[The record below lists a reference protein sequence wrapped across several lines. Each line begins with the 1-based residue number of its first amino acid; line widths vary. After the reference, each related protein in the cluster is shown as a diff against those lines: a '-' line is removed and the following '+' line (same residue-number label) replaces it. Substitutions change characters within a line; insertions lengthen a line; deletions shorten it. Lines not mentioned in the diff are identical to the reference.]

1 MFIDIA
7 IILIGFGALVWS
19 ADLFV
24 DGAAAIARHLGMAPL
39 LIGMTI
45 VSVGTSAPEILVSLM
60 SAISDAGALAI
71 GNAFGSNIANIGL
84 VLGVTL
90 VIAPITVGKSSAF
103 VDLPL
108 LLLTSLCCGLLLI
121 DGRLSFIDSSL
132 LLAGLVLFF
141 WRLLNHAH
149 HPDINDEVPDIPNMA
164 PARAWLLFGVGLIAL
179 VISSR
184 ALVYGAVNVATAL
197 GVSELIIGLTIVAL
211 GTSLP
216 ELAASLISA
225 IRGHADIAIGAVVGS
240 NMFNLLVV
248 LALPGFFDDL
258 IVERS
263 DIIRDAGTVFVTTAT
278 LMFFVAINWRPEQQ
292 RARVG
297 RFAGSTFLGIYIAY
311 YVWLFI

>member
-1 MFIDIA
+1 M
-7 IILIGFGALVWS
+7 
-19 ADLFV
+19 
-24 DGAAAIARHLGMAPL
+24 
-39 LIGMTI
+39 
-45 VSVGTSAPEILVSLM
+45 
-60 SAISDAGALAI
+60 
-71 GNAFGSNIANIGL
+71 
-84 VLGVTL
+84 
-90 VIAPITVGKSSAF
+90 
-103 VDLPL
+103 
-108 LLLTSLCCGLLLI
+108 
-121 DGRLSFIDSSL
+121 
-132 LLAGLVLFF
+132 
-141 WRLLNHAH
+141 
-149 HPDINDEVPDIPNMA
+149 
-164 PARAWLLFGVGLIAL
+164 
-179 VISSR
+179 
-184 ALVYGAVNVATAL
+184 YGAVNVATAL

-278 LMFFVAINWRPEQQ
+278 LMFFVAINWRSEQQ